1 MKHKIN
7 TILIPAIFIFLF
19 ACCKK
24 KDTTPKL
31 PDATQ
36 TGANTFGC
44 KVNGELAYTNR
55 YMPSLIG
62 NQGVEYHF
70 YADGTINIS
79 AITQNPRRDFY
90 LIFKLENL
98 TSILGTHNANK
109 YVLSGYS
116 SLNLSGGGVPG
127 GSGYYVAYDSLPA
140 TVTITKFSG
149 KVSKGAVAGDIFSG
163 TFDIQM
169 RNADGTIAH
178 LTEGRFD
185 ITKQ

>member
-7 TILIPAIFIFLF
+7 TILIPAIFIILF

-62 NQGVEYHF
+62 IEGVEYSLSPN
-70 YADGTINIS
+70 GRVNLS
-79 AITQNPRRDFY
+79 CITKNPRRDFWIVFQ
-90 LIFKLENL
+90 LDDL

-116 SLNLSGGGVPG
+116 TLDLSNGGTLF
-127 GSGYYVAYDSLPA
+127 GSAYYVANDSLPA

-169 RNADGTIAH
+169 RNANGTIAH